1 MVVVTNITMGW
12 IEQGN
17 LRIYSISDTIGQFT
31 TMMFN
36 FIETLFTKTAFFI
49 MILFFLSLLFYFWV
63 IITSKLRDV
72 KVMG

>member
-1 MVVVTNITMGW
+1 
-12 IEQGN
+12 
-17 LRIYSISDTIGQFT
+17 
-31 TMMFN
+31 MFN